1 MSFQSTPP
9 SCCTIIIPTTTNA
22 GAVTALTA
30 VLKTTGEIKIDRRNN
45 TPAVTAVNPV
55 LPPTP
60 TPLELS
66 TKEVTV
72 EVPKTAPATVPIESA
87 TNACSAFS
95 SSPFR

>member
-1 MSFQSTPP
+1 M
-9 SCCTIIIPTTTNA
+9 
-22 GAVTALTA
+22 
-30 VLKTTGEIKIDRRNN
+30 KIDRRNN

-95 SSPFR
+95 SSPFSLTKPILFPIATRKRR